1 MCSPCA
7 SGHSPELIAM
17 LANYRPLA
25 PDPVP
30 SPSMDPALIKYRQLS
45 HSGTRE
51 YWNITV
57 KNMHWPYSSY
67 SIKWVIY
74 CSKLNQ
80 RLISDLRSETSDG
93 QQLSKYREDSD
104 TPSWCR
110 GDMMRV
116 SRWIQSSPPHS
127 GAHLV
132 SPSRPSNIPIK
143 ISLLLQ
149 N

>member
-1 MCSPCA
+1 MHIMNSSYALLLNILAKETYLLFLGQFCILMRSPCTN
-7 SGHSPELIAM
+7 GHSPWLIAL

-57 KNMHWPYSSY
+57 ENMHWPYSSN

-93 QQLSKYREDSD
+93 QQLCKYREDSD
-104 TPSWCR
+104 TPS
-110 GDMMRV
+110 
-116 SRWIQSSPPHS
+116 
-127 GAHLV
+127 
-132 SPSRPSNIPIK
+132 
-143 ISLLLQ
+143 
-149 N
+149 